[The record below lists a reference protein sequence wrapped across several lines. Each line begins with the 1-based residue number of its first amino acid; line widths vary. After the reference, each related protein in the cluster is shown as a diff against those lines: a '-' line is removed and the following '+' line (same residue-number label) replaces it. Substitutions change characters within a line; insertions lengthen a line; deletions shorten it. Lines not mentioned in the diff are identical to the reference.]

1 MAKRVK
7 LYKDG
12 DIKETWSENADKWLE
27 AGWSIDEPKR
37 QAKTKKSAKVETKTE
52 TNEA

>member
-1 MAKRVK
+1 MTKRIT

-12 DIKETWSENADKWLE
+12 DIKETWAENADKWIA

-37 QAKTKKSAKVETKTE
+37 QAKTKKSAKTE
-52 TNEA
+52 TQTEVKEA